1 MENNKVNIDAIVK
14 NLLKNDKKAMD
25 DLYAFYYPRLYSF
38 SKKILK
44 VEDDIN
50 DILQDV
56 FVKIWL
62 NRKKINSVETFNSYI
77 FTITKNAIITCF
89 REKTRNRDY
98 ELKVR
103 QAATGKEFIIETELE
118 YQDLKEKVD
127 ALIEKLPEKRK
138 QVYILSREK
147 GLSNAEIAE
156 QLGISVKTV
165 EDHMMHSL
173 KYLRDKM
180 KNLDIVS
187 MLFAAFFL

>member
-1 MENNKVNIDAIVK
+1 MENDKVSIDVIVK
-14 NLLKNDKKAMD
+14 NLLKDDKKALD

-44 VEDDIN
+44 VEDDVN

-77 FTITKNAIITCF
+77 FTITKNAIISLF
-89 REKTRNRDY
+89 REKTRNSDF

-103 QAATGKEFIIETELE
+103 QAATGEEFIIETELE

-173 KYLRDKM
+173 RYLREKM

-187 MLFAAFFL
+187 MLFIAFFL